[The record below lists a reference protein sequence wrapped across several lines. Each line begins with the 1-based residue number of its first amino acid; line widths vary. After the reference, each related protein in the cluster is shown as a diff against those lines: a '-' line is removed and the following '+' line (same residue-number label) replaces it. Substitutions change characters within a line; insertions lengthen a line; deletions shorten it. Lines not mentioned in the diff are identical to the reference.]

1 MARSN
6 PRPDIVYVRDLSES
20 DKDIFE
26 NLLKTLPNNTSNSE
40 ALLITL
46 RKYLPLQKEKTE
58 LQEEIKK
65 LNATI
70 VLKEKKLNLMS
81 EQKSK
86 MFEQIGIIEKTLNE
100 SKEFIKEL

>member
-86 MFEQIGIIEKTLNE
+86 MLEQIGIIEKTLNE

>member
-6 PRPDIVYVRDLSES
+6 PRPDIVYVRDLSLA

-86 MFEQIGIIEKTLNE
+86 MLEQIGIIETTLNE

>member
-86 MFEQIGIIEKTLNE
+86 MLEQIGIIQTTLNE

>member
-70 VLKEKKLNLMS
+70 GVKEKKLNLMS

-86 MFEQIGIIEKTLNE
+86 MLEQIGIIEKTLNE